1 MKNIIFFGAL
11 LISIFFLSNCTVD
24 QTKEIEMPDVDVSVE
39 EGQLPSWDIKW
50 ADVNVGTT
58 TKKVNV
64 PKVRVIME
72 EEEVAVPF
80 IDVDMPQEY
89 GEKEELILIS
99 EAEVTGESHNLE
111 IIEVIATGKRLNVI
125 SELKSTGQDL
135 GDERMR
141 VSDRIVL
148 KAPDLDV
155 KHYIIGERPVGD
167 FNNQYT
173 YLKSKVDVMDRIEG
187 GTTIYKKDNTLSL
200 K

>member
-1 MKNIIFFGAL
+1 MKNIIFFSAL
-11 LISIFFLSNCTVD
+11 LIPIFFLTNCDID
-24 QTKEIEMPDVDVSVE
+24 QTREAEMPDVDVSIE
-39 EGQLPSWDIKW
+39 EGQLPAWDVKW

-58 TKKVNV
+58 TKTVNV

-89 GEKEELILIS
+89 GEKEELILVS
-99 EAEVTGESHNLE
+99 EAEVTGETHDLE

-173 YLKSKVDVMDRIEG
+173 YMKSKSDVMNRIED
-187 GTTIYKKDNTLSL
+187 GTTIYKKNSKLSL